1 MMNELST
8 DSINKD
14 QDGSHNR
21 VLNGIISGFGAGFLT
36 TIACAPFDILKIRL
50 QVQGSLK
57 LGHYQGGAMNMFRK
71 IRREEGIKGLFRGI
85 GPAMLTLPLFL
96 GIYWPIYDSVKHSD
110 SMANLCNHNLHLI
123 HLSAA
128 VIGEGISSIITN
140 PLWVIR
146 TRIQTDYLHQLSES
160 SPITT
165 KRTLSIRSVVHD
177 IIKNEGFIG
186 FTKGISA
193 SLIGLSF
200 PAIQFPLCK

>member
-1 MMNELST
+1 MKML
-8 DSINKD
+8 
-14 QDGSHNR
+14 H
-21 VLNGIISGFGAGFLT
+21 
-36 TIACAPFDILKIRL
+36 
-50 QVQGSLK
+50 
-57 LGHYQGGAMNMFRK
+57 K

-96 GIYWPIYDSVKHSD
+96 GIYWPIYNSVKHSD
-110 SMANLCNHNLHLI
+110 SMANLCNHNLHFI
-123 HLSAA
+123 HLSSA

-160 SPITT
+160 SLPIAAQ
-165 KRTLSIRSVVHD
+165 RTLSIRSVVHD
-177 IIKNEGFIG
+177 IFKNEGVFG